1 MYPHPQIPSFIIID
15 TLRKKILEFNG
26 GQIWGGGSHKTQI
39 GQGWWWLQIEGWRER
54 EREREF
60 KLHQTLEIEEKYFT
74 LKQEQPNTFGP

>member
-1 MYPHPQIPSFIIID
+1 MAANQ
-15 TLRKKILEFNG
+15 RLER
-26 GQIWGGGSHKTQI
+26 
-39 GQGWWWLQIEGWRER
+39 ERER

>member
-1 MYPHPQIPSFIIID
+1 MEVNIRVVVVTKHK
-15 TLRKKILEFNG
+15 LVR
-26 GQIWGGGSHKTQI
+26 GGGGCKSKV
-39 GQGWWWLQIEGWRER
+39 GERER